1 MIRKVFALV
10 AALAALVTASASAQQ
25 TSLSAADF
33 TQRDAIWGASL
44 SPDGNYV
51 AAIQS
56 VEGGQALVVIDW
68 RTRRAQAIQVARQDR
83 QLFIDWVQWKDNNR
97 LIFALRQRANLI
109 ASDPI
114 TGQRMRPRDSEVQD
128 YNVSRVFTVNRD
140 GSNVHQM
147 FEGET
152 SRLAFRDASIALI
165 DTLPNDADHIL
176 LATWTDRGFTLYRA
190 DVNSG
195 RVQSVEDADWNTSD
209 MIVDRDGT
217 PVMRVDVL
225 PYGSGWRIFR
235 RGPGERRWTLAS
247 EVRGW
252 PGNQN
257 RSFNPLGPGPGRGQ
271 VYVAARAE
279 GDEFQKIYL
288 YDTATGQ
295 LGQPVFSSENIDADT
310 AWISN
315 GDNSLLVGCA
325 LAQRITC
332 RGLTP
337 QSQRH
342 VTALAAYFGDQAD
355 FTLEGTS
362 ADGNLWLILA
372 DGPTIPAT
380 YYMYDLSTAQ
390 IAIISST
397 QPRLPRASLAA
408 TQIVNY
414 TARDGTPLW
423 AYVTA
428 PQTPGP
434 HPLVVMPHGG
444 PEARDTWGYDNF
456 VQYLVARGYTVVQ
469 PNFRGSDGSGRT
481 FLRAGWGQWGR
492 LMQDDISD
500 VVAHM
505 VRSGA
510 ADSQHVCIVG
520 ISYGGYAALAGVTLT
535 PELYQCA
542 VSIAG
547 LSDLIEL
554 LDTERADADRRSALY
569 GHLTEMIGDPGRDRD
584 ALIAASP
591 RRHVDAIRVPVLLIH
606 GTVDEVALPDQSERM
621 YEAMQRANKNVRY
634 IPVEGADHPWTQWN
648 TAQQRQ
654 LFQDVGDFL
663 DQNIGPRA
671 PH

>member
-1 MIRKVFALV
+1 MIRKVFAFV
-10 AALAALVTASASAQQ
+10 AALAAIVATSASAQQ
-25 TSLSAADF
+25 SALNADAF
-33 TQRDAIWGASL
+33 TQREAIWGASI

-56 VEGGQALVVIDW
+56 VDQGQALVIIDW

-83 QLFIDWVQWKDNNR
+83 QLFFDWVQWKDNNR
-97 LIFALRQRANLI
+97 LIFALRQRAT
-109 ASDPI
+109 I
-114 TGQRMRPRDSEVQD
+114 TYDTVTGRRTRTGDGSQVED
-128 YNVSRVFTVNRD
+128 YNVSRVFTINRD
-140 GSNVHQM
+140 GSNTHQM

-152 SRLAFRDASIALI
+152 SRLAFRDASIALV
-165 DTLPNDADHIL
+165 DTLPSDSEHIL

-190 DVNSG
+190 DINSG

-209 MIVDRDGT
+209 MIVDREGT

-235 RGPGERRWTLAS
+235 RAPGERRWTLAH
-247 EVRGW
+247 EVRGS

-257 RSFNPLGPGPGRGQ
+257 RTFDPIGPGPGRGQ

-279 GDEFQKIYL
+279 GEEFQKIYL

-295 LGQPVFSSENIDADT
+295 LGQPLYGNDAVDAGVAWVDT
-310 AWISN
+310 N
-315 GDNSLLVGCA
+315 GTLLVGCA
-325 LAQRITC
+325 LAQRISC

-337 QSQRH
+337 LMQRH
-342 VTALAAYFGDQAD
+342 FEALHAYFGDQAD
-355 FTLEGTS
+355 FTLQGTS

-380 YYMYDLSTAQ
+380 YYMYDLTTAQ
-390 IAIISST
+390 IGIISST
-397 QPRLPRASLAA
+397 QPRLPRASLSP
-408 TQIVNY
+408 TTIENY
-414 TARDGTPLW
+414 TARDGTALW

-444 PEARDTWGYDNF
+444 PEARDVWGYDNF

-469 PNFRGSDGSGRT
+469 PNFRGSDGSGRS
-481 FLRAGWGQWGR
+481 FLRAGWAQWGR
-492 LMQDDISD
+492 RMQDDVSD

-505 VRSGA
+505 IQTGA
-510 ADSQHVCIVG
+510 ADAQHVCIVG
-520 ISYGGYAALAGVTLT
+520 ISYGGYAALAGATLT
-535 PELYQCA
+535 PDLYQCS

-554 LDTERADADRRSALY
+554 LETERADTDRRSALY
-569 GHLTEMIGDPGRDRD
+569 AHLQEMIGDPGRDRD

-591 RRHVDAIRVPVLLIH
+591 RRHVDAIRIPVLLIH
-606 GTVDEVALPDQSERM
+606 GTLDEVALPDQSQRM
-621 YEAMQRANKNVRY
+621 YEAMQRAGKNVRY
-634 IPVEGADHPWTQWN
+634 IPVEGADHPWTQW
-648 TAQQRQ
+648 TTTQQRQ
-654 LFQDVGDFL
+654 LFIDVGDFL

-671 PH
+671 AH